1 MIQKELIAGRPV
13 LYSGQSTAGGHA
25 FVLDGC
31 DENDMY
37 HFNWGWSG
45 YANGYYSLS
54 S

>member
-37 HFNWGWSG
+37 HLTGDG
-45 YANGYYSLS
+45 ADMQMDIIP
-54 S
+54 